1 MTLRAG
7 VISRAHA
14 SPDITMFNRGNA
26 LVRLGEREIGTAR
39 LEQVVAA
46 YDACLTVVETVWP
59 PELVE
64 QLRSHSLD

>member
-1 MTLRAG
+1 
-7 VISRAHA
+7 
-14 SPDITMFNRGNA
+14 MFNRGNA